1 MSEEVVNVC
10 QFNDL
15 DLLEINSSFN
25 SKGVFLILKRLN
37 ILQSSYLK
45 KKSNQHINLL
55 HHSKNT
61 FNKYRS
67 SRLAARLNRF

>member
-15 DLLEINSSFN
+15 DLLEVNSSFN
-25 SKGVFLILKRLN
+25 SKGMFLILKCLN

-45 KKSNQHINLL
+45 KKGIKILICCIIQRTHLT
-55 HHSKNT
+55 NT
-61 FNKYRS
+61 EV
-67 SRLAARLNRF
+67 LV